1 MALVK
6 AKVSSVVSRQVPE
19 FVREDNAQF
28 VAFLEAY
35 YEFLEQTEK
44 RNLESIRDID
54 DTVDDFIKYFR
65 NELLSQVPVAALS
78 DKRFLAKQIQDV
90 YRAKGTVK
98 SYEFLF
104 KTLFN
109 ETPELYFPKV
119 DMLRLSDG
127 KWDQKVVIRTTEVSG
142 DSFNLIGQTIS
153 QGSTRASVESVIK
166 FQVGSDVIAEL
177 TINENSIIGTFN
189 IDDIITGRD
198 NINDSLITLNVVS
211 VVTNFEILNDGA
223 YYSIGSPI
231 DLISGTGTD
240 AQVEI
245 TNIGYGSVAAVIV
258 DAPGS
263 GYTAGTEL
271 SFDNTD
277 AGEVGDSLISARAII
292 TDIDLDSLLLE
303 DGSKLLQE
311 NRSQFDIEDA
321 VTGGIKSIELLT
333 GGYYYRKLPIVTAT
347 GGTGAKLLA
356 VGPEIGRVTKLGVTN
371 PGVNYD
377 TAPIAIF
384 PSNAVV
390 KNITGTFSIGDVI
403 TVLPQTLALE
413 ADSEN
418 ELILETGDKIVLEN
432 QQSPSG
438 TLYTYDTQRNLMTF
452 YPATDRIVLVKE
464 DDNGALLDEEGKFF
478 VNESSGEFS
487 MNQTITNTSGA
498 TARIICGCGTDNHAE
513 ARGVIGAVGRTLG
526 KFLNADGKISESSK
540 KIQDSLFYQEYSYVI
555 KVGQSIDKYR
565 DAVKKLL
572 HPIGLAL
579 FGEVRIQTIVE
590 APTNITLEFSDL
602 LTIIRMFLS
611 MKMRAVGNYR
621 TALETD
627 PTKDKEQITLIITDF
642 IATVLNITAAPSEFL
657 PTLSFPNLSPTEI
670 HLLDLRAE
678 LGESFKTIFWE
689 TFRQSIPQTPSTL
702 KMELE
707 LSSTLTDGNRG
718 LGGTLGWLEQWK
730 FTIAP
735 YAAGSKHSIQLYL
748 NEWNQDY
755 TGTNNE
761 GYWDTYAN
769 TQIKDFANI
778 IIGDVIN
785 NPNRRFNFTKEAFID
800 VIKLDTASPYT
811 FDGSETMDIT
821 IATMDDDDTY
831 GVTFDTVGSPTL
843 DNTSVRMDTV

>member
-28 VAFLEAY
+28 IAFLEAY

-54 DTVDDFIKYFR
+54 DTVDGFIQYFR
-65 NELLSQVPVAALS
+65 NELLSQVPAAALS

-104 KTLFN
+104 RTLFN

-119 DMLRLSDG
+119 DMLRVSDG
-127 KWDQKVVIRTTEVSG
+127 KWDQRVVIRTTEVSG
-142 DSFNLIGQTIS
+142 DSFNLIGQTVS
-153 QGSTRASVESVIK
+153 QGSTRATVESVIK

-177 TINENSIIGTFN
+177 TINENSIVGSFN
-189 IDDIITGRD
+189 TDDEITGRD
-198 NINDSLITLNVVS
+198 NIDDSLIRLNVVS
-211 VVTNFEILNDGA
+211 VVTGFEILNDGA
-223 YYSIGSPI
+223 YYTIGSPI
-231 DLISGTGTD
+231 NLISGTGVD

-245 TNIGYGSVAAVIV
+245 TNIGYGSVESIV
-258 DAPGS
+258 VDSPGS
-263 GYTAGTEL
+263 GYTVGAEL
-271 SFDNTD
+271 TFDNTD
-277 AGEVGDSLISARAII
+277 AGDVDDSLISARAII
-292 TDIDLDSLLLE
+292 TDIDLDSIVME
-303 DGSKLLQE
+303 DGSYLLQE
-311 NRSQFDIEDA
+311 DRSQFDIEDA
-321 VTGGIKSIELLT
+321 ITGGIKTVELLT
-333 GGYYYRKLPIVTAT
+333 GGFYYRKLPIVSAS

-356 VGPEIGRVTKLGVTN
+356 VGSEIGRVTRLGVTN

-377 TAPIAIF
+377 TAPLAIF

-390 KNITGTFSIGDVI
+390 KNVTGTFAVGDTI
-403 TVLPQTLALE
+403 TVLPQTLSLE
-413 ADSEN
+413 DDADSE
-418 ELILETGDKIVLEN
+418 LLLETGDKIVLES
-432 QQSPSG
+432 QQNPTG

-452 YPATDRIVLVKE
+452 YPASDRIVLVKE
-464 DDNGALLDEEGKFF
+464 DNGALLDEEGKFF
-478 VNESSGEFS
+478 VNETSGEFAA
-487 MNQTITNTSGA
+487 NQTITNSAGA
-498 TARIICGCGTDNHAE
+498 TAKIIGGGGTDHAE
-513 ARGVIGAVGRTLG
+513 ARGIIGAIGRTLG
-526 KFLNADGKISESSK
+526 KFVNADGKISESSK

-579 FGEVRIQTIVE
+579 FGEVRIQSLVQ
-590 APTNITLEFSDL
+590 APTDVTLQISDL

-621 TALETD
+621 TGLETD

-642 IATVLNITAAPSEFL
+642 IATALNVTVAPSEFL
-657 PTLSFPNLSPTEI
+657 PTLNFPNLTPTEI

-678 LGESFKTIFWE
+678 LGESFKTIFLK
-689 TFRQSIPQTPSTL
+689 TFNQVIPDTL
-702 KMELE
+702 SSSKLQLE
-707 LSSTLTDGNRG
+707 LRSILTEGNRG

-735 YAAGSKHSIQLYL
+735 YQAGSKGSIQLYL
-748 NEWNQDY
+748 NAWNQDY

-761 GYWDTYAN
+761 GYWDTYSN

-785 NPNRRFNFTKEAFID
+785 NPNRRFNFTKEAYID

-811 FDGSETMDIT
+811 FDGTETMDIT
-821 IATMDDDDTY
+821 TATMDDDDTY
-831 GVTFDTVGSPTL
+831 GVTLDTVGAPTL
-843 DNTSVRMDTV
+843 DNTSITMDTV